1 MSEDASKAETPEMD
15 TSKADPPKGVHSV
28 HEQTCEKGEK
38 AREER
43 EKIEQETTREQVER
57 NQKGVLEAP
66 PGD

>member
-1 MSEDASKAETPEMD
+1 M
-15 TSKADPPKGVHSV
+15 